1 MLSVLL
7 KVTQQLD
14 KESCSSYWGLP
25 SYPPPLYLTA
35 HLSLAHTLRLD

>member
-14 KESCSSYWGLP
+14 KESCSSYWGLLSYTPTSLPHCP
-25 SYPPPLYLTA
+25 SESGTRP
-35 HLSLAHTLRLD
+35 